1 MSDRSPARFVAPL
14 ALAGAA
20 LAIVLVV
27 KSSPP
32 HHSATS
38 TATTTVTTT
47 VQTHHKHRPRHRY
60 YVVKPGDLLSK
71 IAQKYGLSTQALEE
85 LNPKLD
91 PQTLQAGQRV
101 RLR

>member
-27 KSSPP
+27 KSSRP
-32 HHSATS
+32 HHSSGT
-38 TATTTVTTT
+38 TATTTTTT

-71 IAQKYGLSTQALEE
+71 IAAKYGLSTQALEE

>member
-20 LAIVLVV
+20 LAVVLVV
-27 KSSPP
+27 KSSHP
-32 HHSATS
+32 HHSAGT
-38 TATTTVTTT
+38 TATTTTTT
-47 VQTHHKHRPRHRY
+47 VQTHHKHRPRHRF

>member
-1 MSDRSPARFVAPL
+1 MLDRSPARYVAPL

-20 LAIVLVV
+20 VAIVLVI
-27 KSSPP
+27 KNSHPSSGGGTT
-32 HHSATS
+32 A
-38 TATTTVTTT
+38 ATTTTTT
-47 VQTHHKHRPRHRY
+47 VRTQHKHRPRHRF
-60 YVVKPGDLLSK
+60 YVVKPGDLLST
-71 IAQKYGLSTQALEE
+71 IARKYGLSTQALEE

>member
-1 MSDRSPARFVAPL
+1 MLDRSPARFVAPL

-20 LAIVLVV
+20 VAIVLVI
-27 KSSPP
+27 KNSHPSSGGGTT
-32 HHSATS
+32 A
-38 TATTTVTTT
+38 ATTTTT
-47 VQTHHKHRPRHRY
+47 VPTQHKHRPRHRF
-60 YVVKPGDLLSK
+60 YVVKPGDLLST
-71 IAQKYGLSTQALEE
+71 IAEKYGLSTQALEE

>member
-1 MSDRSPARFVAPL
+1 MLDRSPARFVAPL

-20 LAIVLVV
+20 VAIVLVI
-27 KSSPP
+27 KNTNPSS
-32 HHSATS
+32 SGETTT
-38 TATTTVTTT
+38 TATTSTVRT
-47 VQTHHKHRPRHRY
+47 QHKHRPRHRF
-60 YVVKPGDLLSK
+60 YVVKPGDLLST
-71 IAQKYGLSTQALEE
+71 IARKYGLSTQALEE